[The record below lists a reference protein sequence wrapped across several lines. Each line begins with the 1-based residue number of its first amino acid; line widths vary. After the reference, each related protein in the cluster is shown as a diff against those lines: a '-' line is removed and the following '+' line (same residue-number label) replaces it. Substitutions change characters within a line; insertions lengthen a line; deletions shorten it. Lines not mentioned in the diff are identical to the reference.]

1 MLGYLLA
8 PLLNRPSPHFD
19 LSKTRLETM
28 AIILFGLANGRTVN
42 LSHLARQ
49 FPGTALH
56 ASSYRRL
63 QRFFEYVRL
72 DGDVVAR
79 LIVGLL
85 NLKGSTRLA
94 LDRTNW
100 TLGKTDI
107 NTLVLAIVT
116 RRFKVP
122 LMWSFLNHPG
132 NSSTPHRIGLIQR
145 YLRVFGA
152 SSIKALLADR
162 EFIGDEWLSY
172 LVESNVPFVIRLRED
187 MHIETEDGRRFQF
200 RSLLRKQR
208 KGQWTG
214 WLPGMARTPE
224 NPLRFEGRK
233 IKGGELVLVVTNIP
247 APSNALRLYRK
258 RWRIECLFADAKT
271 RGFRACRVKLNSPDR
286 LNALCF
292 ANAASTCLVNTSI
305 RSNPTRFNIE
315 DTHITNPD
323 KLATLLVIVALAMT
337 WAYRCASRAMGRQG
351 ILKKAHKR
359 RVKSWFRIGFDM
371 LRRWILYDTEK
382 ALQAWRQTCPK
393 RSLSNPN
400 SGGIMP

>member
-8 PLLNRPSPHFD
+8 PLLNTLSPHFD

-42 LSHLARQ
+42 LSHLASQ

-85 NLKGSTRLA
+85 NLKGSTLLA

-100 TLGKTDI
+100 KLGKTDI
-107 NTLVLAIVT
+107 NILVLAIVT

-271 RGFRACRVKLNSPDR
+271 RGF
-286 LNALCF
+286 
-292 ANAASTCLVNTSI
+292 
-305 RSNPTRFNIE
+305 NIE

-351 ILKKAHKR
+351 IPKKAHKR

-400 SGGIMP
+400 SSGIMP